1 MGQRRNLGT
10 LAGYPPRTRLPRLLF
25 LPAMRSQSSTAV
37 TNTFDSTTRSDSRA
51 PWPLGL
57 LLTASSL
64 GLAAAGCS
72 TNNSDA
78 TTGSGGGGGT
88 QKNSAAEGQTT
99 APEPSPEASS
109 EQPAGPVEPENFG
122 FQVVSEYPHMRTSFT
137 QGLFFHDGYLYE
149 STGRNGTSSMRKV
162 DMTTGLPVG
171 DVRQLPY
178 DEFGEGAC
186 LHQGRVYQLTWKK
199 GKGYVYDPES
209 LETLFEFSYPG
220 EGWGIT
226 SNGADLFMS
235 DGSAYLR
242 RFRVDGPNF
251 ELTGRLRVTAGDEL
265 VLNLNELE
273 WVGGEIWANVWK
285 DERIARIDPETGN
298 VLGWIDM
305 TGLRPDPPSPRV
317 SPENVL
323 NGIAYDAQTQRI
335 WVTGKLWTQLYE
347 IRQVPR

>member
-1 MGQRRNLGT
+1 
-10 LAGYPPRTRLPRLLF
+10 
-25 LPAMRSQSSTAV
+25 MRSDTSTSATDSSDPTTA
-37 TNTFDSTTRSDSRA
+37 TGRRT
-51 PWPLGL
+51 PWL
-57 LLTASSL
+57 L
-64 GLAAAGCS
+64 GLALMAGGLWLGLEGCS
-72 TNNSDA
+72 TNSSDA
-78 TTGSGGGGGT
+78 GNGSGTTSGT
-88 QKNSAAEGQTT
+88 QEANANEGQAT
-99 APEPSPEASS
+99 AEQQSEAAT
-109 EQPAGPVEPENFG
+109 QAPPAPVEPENFG
-122 FQVVSEYPHMRTSFT
+122 FQVVAEYPHMRTSFT
-137 QGLFFHDGYLYE
+137 QGLFFYNGHLYE

-162 DMTTGLPVG
+162 AMEPGLPVG

-199 GKGYVYDPES
+199 GKGYVYDPEN
-209 LETLFEFSYPG
+209 LEPLFEFSYPG

-226 SNGADLFMS
+226 SNGADLYMS

-251 ELTGRLRVTAGDEL
+251 ELAGRLRVTDGDEL

-298 VLGWIDM
+298 VVGWIDM
-305 TGLRPDPPSPRV
+305 EGLRPDPPSPRV

-323 NGIAYDAQTQRI
+323 NGIAYDAETGRI
-335 WVTGKLWTQLYE
+335 WVTGKLWTKLYE